1 MAVLWQILFVRC
13 FRGQPDLAS
22 AALLA
27 AAVWLIYSAD
37 RMLDAWRGIENRPRH
52 EFYKCHWRRLLP
64 AWAAVFILTGFVSWI
79 ALPWI
84 LFARGVCLIGAV
96 AVYFGVVHVAPKRLR
111 RYWPKEAM
119 VGVLFALG
127 ASLAAWNEVRTAAD
141 ILTLLLFSC
150 LCWIN
155 CAAIEQWESGRGHR
169 PVGVISACIAV
180 AALILLHQPRP
191 ILGGAEAASALAFVW
206 LDKGRPR
213 LSLDM
218 QRVLADAA
226 LLSPIVFLPATWL
239 LV

>member
-1 MAVLWQILFVRC
+1 M
-13 FRGQPDLAS
+13 
-22 AALLA
+22 
-27 AAVWLIYSAD
+27 
-37 RMLDAWRGIENRPRH
+37 
-52 EFYKCHWRRLLP
+52 
-64 AWAAVFILTGFVSWI
+64 
-79 ALPWI
+79 
-84 LFARGVCLIGAV
+84 GAV
-96 AVYFGVVHVAPKRLR
+96 ALYFAIVHASPKRLR

-127 ASLAAWNEVRTAAD
+127 TSLAAWNEVRSTTD

-155 CAAIEQWESGRGHR
+155 CAAIEQWESGRGHGR
-169 PVGVISACIAV
+169 MGAISACIAL
-180 AALILLHQPRP
+180 AALVLLHQPRP

-206 LDKGRPR
+206 LDMGRPR